1 MDGWNT
7 SFLLGW
13 LICRGYVSFREGRSQ
28 WRNLFFVKGQ
38 WAGMIAHQVH
48 RWDTNS
54 IRQTLYQTRTDC
66 RRLREDLSSPL
77 EVSLSLCSIHHLG
90 PGTHDMEWFWANS
103 CIFQHVFLAHPTGCA
118 TGCEDFPDS
127 SQDNRR
133 GGGTGEKTL
142 SEWLLAEQP
151 ARVKPNF
158 LLLSDCQPQRGFARG
173 HGKHYALWRHTE
185 THSQRWNSQHSIISP
200 ENHAI

>member
-1 MDGWNT
+1 MVGI
-7 SFLLGW
+7 L
-13 LICRGYVSFREGRSQ
+13 VSFWDG
-28 WRNLFFVKGQ
+28 LFAGAMLVSGKVDHSGGIYFLWKVSEQEWSRTKCTGEIQIVFV
-38 WAGMIAHQVH
+38 
-48 RWDTNS
+48 
-54 IRQTLYQTRTDC
+54 QTLYQTRTDC

-103 CIFQHVFLAHPTGCA
+103 WIFQHVFLAHPTGCA